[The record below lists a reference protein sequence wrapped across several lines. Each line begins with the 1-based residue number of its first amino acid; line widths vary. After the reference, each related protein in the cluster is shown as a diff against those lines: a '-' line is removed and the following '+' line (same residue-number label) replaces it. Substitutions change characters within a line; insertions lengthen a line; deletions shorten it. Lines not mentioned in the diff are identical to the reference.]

1 MEKEK
6 RRFGDR
12 KDGKLIRDLDGMH
25 FITPLIYPNR
35 CDNEAY
41 VAERVDLTA
50 INAYLAKKNAQPSD
64 FPYTMFHVVVAA
76 ILKTITL
83 RPKLNRFIAN
93 KNFYQRNDIS
103 AAFVVKK
110 IFSDEGGEALAV
122 VKAKEDSTIDTI
134 HQDLYD
140 QIRSLRGGKVDGSTD
155 SMDVLNRMP
164 RFLSKFLVWII
175 TRLDVHGWVPNFLI
189 ESDPYYCSAVL
200 SNLGSIKLRSGY
212 HHLTNWGTCSLFCIL
227 GEKKVTPVF
236 QPDGTY
242 AMRETLDLGLTIDE
256 RLADGY
262 YYSKSIKLL
271 KHLLEHPELL
281 EMPAKEKI
289 DL

>member
-1 MEKEK
+1 MKKEK
-6 RRFGDR
+6 RRLGDR

-50 INAYLAKKNAQPSD
+50 INDYLAKKNAEPSD
-64 FPYTMFHVVVAA
+64 FPTTMFHVVVAA
-76 ILKTITL
+76 VLKTITL

-93 KNFYQRNDIS
+93 KNFYQRNDVS

-122 VKAKEDSTIDTI
+122 VKATDDSTLDTI

-140 QIRSLRGGKVDGSTD
+140 QIKSLRGGKVDGSTD

-175 TRLDVHGWVPNFLI
+175 TRLDVHGWVPRFLI
-189 ESDPYYCSAVL
+189 ESDPYYCSVVL

-212 HHLTNWGTCSLFCIL
+212 HHLTNWGTCSMFCIL
-227 GEKKVTPVF
+227 GEKKLTPVF

-242 AMRETLDLGLTIDE
+242 VMRETLDLGLTIDE

-281 EMPAKEKI
+281 ELPAKEKI
-289 DL
+289 EL